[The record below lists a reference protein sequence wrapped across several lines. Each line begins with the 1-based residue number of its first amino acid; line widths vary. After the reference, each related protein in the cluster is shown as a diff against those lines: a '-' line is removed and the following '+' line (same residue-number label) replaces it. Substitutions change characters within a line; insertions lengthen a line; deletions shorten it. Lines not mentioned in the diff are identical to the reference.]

1 MSRRVR
7 MGFTLVELL
16 VVIGIIAVLI
26 GILLPALNKARQQAA
41 TAKCLSNLRSI
52 GHGIQMYAG
61 EQNGFLVPGWVAN
74 DAGTGRG
81 LDNYATILVAMKY
94 LPAPDHQ
101 GDFDSD
107 ESEELVDSV
116 FRCPSGTALKHE
128 LPRPAPAWPQS
139 PTDGMGT
146 WAWRRRS
153 AQVGTDGWLRT
164 GVTIDTWYGINMLNN
179 VGTGAGAAA
188 QAVKLFPFRKIK
200 RDANGVVVGQWQ
212 KLVKLKNS
220 STLTIMFDGL
230 RYFEGDRNRLS
241 FRHNSNRTA
250 NFLFADGHCESLNIG
265 VLPELT
271 EDQFKDIPNG
281 VKLLERW
288 PHPHWRLDQK

>member
-1 MSRRVR
+1 MARRVR
-7 MGFTLVELL
+7 TGFTLVELL

-52 GHGIQMYAG
+52 GHGIMMYAS
-61 EQNGFLVPGWVAN
+61 ENNGYLVPGWVAEG
-74 DAGTGRG
+74 DDEAKVGRG

-107 ESEELVDSV
+107 ETEEMVDSV
-116 FRCPSGTALKHE
+116 FRCPSGAAMKHE
-128 LPRPAPAWPQS
+128 LPGDWPQS

-153 AQVGTDGWLRT
+153 VKTGTDGWLRT
-164 GVTIDTWYGINMLNN
+164 GVTIDTWYCINMVNGL
-179 VGTGAGAAA
+179 GLATPS
-188 QAVKLFPFRKIK
+188 QAKLFPFRKLKKDSSGLIEGEW
-200 RDANGVVVGQWQ
+200 R
-212 KLVKLKNS
+212 KLVHLKNN

-230 RYFEGDRNRLS
+230 RYFDGERNRVS

-250 NFLFADGHCESLNIG
+250 NFLFADGHGESLGIHT
-265 VLPELT
+265 LPDLKPG
-271 EDQFKDIPNG
+271 QFKNIANG
-281 VKLLERW
+281 VKNLEPW